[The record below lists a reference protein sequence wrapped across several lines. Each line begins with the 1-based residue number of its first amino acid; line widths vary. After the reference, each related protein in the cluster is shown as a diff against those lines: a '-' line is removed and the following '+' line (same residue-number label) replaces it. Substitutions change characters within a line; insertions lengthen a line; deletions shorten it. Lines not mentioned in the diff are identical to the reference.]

1 MAPFCFLGGVYL
13 GDKRVPAFSLASRV
27 IPNVDDSLREAL
39 QVPASIKSLALVT
52 STSDDVGYTALD
64 EATKMAAVEVIYA
77 KSFYAGA
84 AHASGPLSGE
94 FIGILGGATPSE
106 VKSGLEVAIRM
117 INEGPAFYSVDE
129 AGEQAYFAHT
139 ISRTGTYLSKMAGIS
154 PGEPLAYL
162 IAPPLEAMVG
172 LDAALKAADVRLCV
186 FYGPPTE
193 TNFGGGLL
201 TGSQS
206 SCAAAAEAFAATIRK
221 IALAP
226 HSSF

>member
-1 MAPFCFLGGVYL
+1 M

-27 IPNVDDSLREAL
+27 IPNVDESLREAL
-39 QVPASIKSLALVT
+39 NVPATIKSLALLT

-106 VKSGLEVAIRM
+106 VKSGLEVAIQM

-139 ISRTGTYLSKMAGIS
+139 ISRTGTYLSKIAGIN

-226 HSSF
+226 HSLF

>member
-1 MAPFCFLGGVYL
+1 MEVI
-13 GDKRVPAFSLASRV
+13 KVPALALASRI
-27 IPNVDDSLREAL
+27 IPNVENGLRDSLKL
-39 QVPASIKSLALVT
+39 PDYIKSLAFVT

-64 EATKMAAVEVIYA
+64 EATKKSAVEVVYA

-94 FIGILGGATPSE
+94 FLGILGAATPSE
-106 VKSGLEVAIRM
+106 VKSGLEIAIQM
-117 INEGPAFYSVDE
+117 INEGPAFYAMDE
-129 AGEQAYFAHT
+129 SGEHAYYAHT
-139 ISRTGTYLSKMAGIS
+139 ISRTGTYLSKMAGIN

-172 LDAALKAADVRLCV
+172 LDAALKAADVKLCV

-206 SCAAAAEAFAATIRK
+206 SCTAAAEAFADTIKK
-221 IALAP
+221 IAKTP
-226 HSSF
+226 HLTF

>member
-1 MAPFCFLGGVYL
+1 MDL
-13 GDKRVPAFSLASRV
+13 KRVSSFALASRI
-27 IPNVDDSLREAL
+27 IPNVDDGLREQL
-39 QVPASIKSLALVT
+39 QIPENVKSLALVT

-84 AHASGPLSGE
+84 AHSSGPLSGE
-94 FIGILGGATPSE
+94 FIGILGGATPAE
-106 VKSGLEVAIRM
+106 VKSGLEVAVQM
-117 INEGPAFYSVDE
+117 INQGPAFFAVDE
-129 AGEQAYFAHT
+129 EGNHAYYAHT
-139 ISRTGTYLSKMAGIS
+139 ISRTGTYLSKIAGIK

-172 LDAALKAADVRLCV
+172 LDAALKAAEVRLCV

-206 SCAAAAEAFAATIRK
+206 SCAAAAEAFADTIKK
-221 IALAP
+221 IVLSP

>member
-1 MAPFCFLGGVYL
+1 MVL
-13 GDKRVPAFSLASRV
+13 KRLPGLALASQV
-27 IPNVDDSLREAL
+27 IPNVDDGLREFL
-39 QVPASIKSLALVT
+39 QIPGHIKSLALVT

-94 FIGILGGATPSE
+94 FLGILGGATPSE
-106 VKSGLEVAIRM
+106 VKSGLEVAVRM
-117 INEGPAFYSVDE
+117 INEGPSFYAVDE
-129 AGEQAYFAHT
+129 AGEHAYFAHT
-139 ISRTGTYLSKMAGIS
+139 VSRTGTFLSKMAGIN

-172 LDAALKAADVRLCV
+172 LDAALKAANVKLCV

-206 SCAAAAEAFAATIRK
+206 SCKAAAEAFADTIQK
-221 IALAP
+221 IALSP

>member
-1 MAPFCFLGGVYL
+1 MDV
-13 GDKRVPAFSLASRV
+13 KRVPAFALASQI
-27 IPNVDDSLREAL
+27 IPNIDDGLREAL
-39 QVPASIKSLALVT
+39 QVPANIKSLGLVT
-52 STSDDVGYTALD
+52 STSDDVGYTSLD
-64 EATKMAAVEVIYA
+64 EATKMAAVEVVYA

-94 FIGILGGATPSE
+94 FLGILGGETPSE
-106 VKSGLEVAIRM
+106 VKSGIEAAVQL
-117 INEGPAFYSVDE
+117 INEGPTFFAVDE
-129 AGEQAYFAHT
+129 AGDHAYFAHT
-139 ISRTGTYLSKMAGIS
+139 ISRTGTYLSKVAGIN

-172 LDAALKAADVRLCV
+172 LDAALKAADVRICV

-206 SCAAAAEAFAATIRK
+206 SCAAAAEAFAETVKK
-221 IALAP
+221 IALYP

>member
-1 MAPFCFLGGVYL
+1 MDV
-13 GDKRVPAFSLASRV
+13 KRVPAFALASQI
-27 IPNVDDSLREAL
+27 IPNIDDGLREAL
-39 QVPASIKSLALVT
+39 KVPANIKSLGLVT

-64 EATKMAAVEVIYA
+64 EATKMAAVEVVYA

-94 FIGILGGATPSE
+94 FIGILGGETPSE
-106 VKSGLEVAIRM
+106 VKSGIEAAVQL
-117 INEGPAFYSVDE
+117 INEGPAFYAVDE
-129 AGEQAYFAHT
+129 AGDHAYFAHT
-139 ISRTGTYLSKMAGIS
+139 ISRTGTYLSKMAGIN

-193 TNFGGGLL
+193 TNYGGGLL

-206 SCAAAAEAFAATIRK
+206 SCAAAAEAFADTVKK
-221 IALAP
+221 IAHSP
-226 HSSF
+226 HNSF

>member
-1 MAPFCFLGGVYL
+1 MRLQRL
-13 GDKRVPAFSLASRV
+13 PAQALASQL
-27 IPNVDDSLREAL
+27 IPNVDEGLREAL
-39 QVPASIKSLALVT
+39 KVPDHVKSLGLVT
-52 STSDDVGYTALD
+52 STSDDVGYTAID
-64 EATKMAAVEVIYA
+64 EATKMAAVEVVYA

-106 VKSGLEVAIRM
+106 VKSGLEVAVRM
-117 INEGPAFYSVDE
+117 INEGPAFYAVDE
-129 AGEQAYFAHT
+129 AGNHAYYAHT
-139 ISRTGTYLSKMAGIS
+139 ISRTGSFLSSLAGIET
-154 PGEPLAYL
+154 GEPIAYL

-172 LDAALKAADVRLCV
+172 LNAALKAADVRLCV

-206 SCAAAAEAFAATIRK
+206 SCKAAAEAFADTIQK
-221 IALAP
+221 IAQSP
-226 HSSF
+226 HKMF

>member
-1 MAPFCFLGGVYL
+1 L

-129 AGEQAYFAHT
+129 AREQAYFAHT

>member
-1 MAPFCFLGGVYL
+1 MVLIRL
-13 GDKRVPAFSLASRV
+13 PAFALASQI
-27 IPNVDDSLREAL
+27 IPNVDEGLRDSL
-39 QVPASIKSLALVT
+39 QIPDHIKSLALVT

-64 EATKMAAVEVIYA
+64 EATKMAVVEVIYA

-94 FIGILGGATPSE
+94 FLGILGGATPSE
-106 VKSGLEVAIRM
+106 VKSGLEVAVRM
-117 INEGPAFYSVDE
+117 INEGPAFYAVDE
-129 AGEQAYFAHT
+129 AGEHAYYAHT
-139 ISRTGTYLSKMAGIS
+139 VSRTGTFLSKMAGIN

-206 SCAAAAEAFAATIRK
+206 SCKAAAEAFAETIKK
-221 IALAP
+221 IALSP

>member
-1 MAPFCFLGGVYL
+1 MEVT
-13 GDKRVPAFSLASRV
+13 KVPALALASRI
-27 IPNVDDSLREAL
+27 IPNVDKGLRNSLKL
-39 QVPASIKSLALVT
+39 PDYIKSLAFVT

-64 EATKMAAVEVIYA
+64 EATKKSAVEVVYA
-77 KSFYAGA
+77 KSFYTGA

-94 FIGILGGATPSE
+94 FLGILGAATPSE
-106 VKSGLEVAIRM
+106 VKSGLEIAIQM
-117 INEGPAFYSVDE
+117 INEGPAFYAMDE
-129 AGEQAYFAHT
+129 SGEHAYYAHT
-139 ISRTGTYLSKMAGIS
+139 ISRTGTYLSKMAGINA
-154 PGEPLAYL
+154 GEPLAYL

-206 SCAAAAEAFAATIRK
+206 SCTAATEAFADTIKK
-221 IALAP
+221 IAKTP
-226 HSSF
+226 HLTF

>member
-1 MAPFCFLGGVYL
+1 MRLQRL
-13 GDKRVPAFSLASRV
+13 PAQALASQL
-27 IPNVDDSLREAL
+27 IPNVDEGLREAL
-39 QVPASIKSLALVT
+39 KVPEHVKSLGLVT
-52 STSDDVGYTALD
+52 STSDDVGYTAID
-64 EATKMAAVEVIYA
+64 EATKMAAVEVVYA

-106 VKSGLEVAIRM
+106 VKSGLEVAVRM
-117 INEGPAFYSVDE
+117 INEGPAFYAVDE
-129 AGEQAYFAHT
+129 NGNHAYFAHT
-139 ISRTGTYLSKMAGIS
+139 ISRTGSFLSSLAGIET
-154 PGEPLAYL
+154 GEPLAYL

-206 SCAAAAEAFAATIRK
+206 SCKAAAEAFADTIQK
-221 IALAP
+221 MAQSP
-226 HSSF
+226 HKMF

>member
-1 MAPFCFLGGVYL
+1 M
-13 GDKRVPAFSLASRV
+13 DMKRVPAFALASRI
-27 IPNVDDSLREAL
+27 IPNVDDGLREVL
-39 QVPASIKSLALVT
+39 QVPADIKSLALVT

-94 FIGILGGATPSE
+94 FLGILGGATPSE
-106 VKSGLEVAIRM
+106 VKSGLEVAIQM
-117 INEGPAFYSVDE
+117 INEGPAFYALDV
-129 AGEQAYFAHT
+129 AGDHAYFAHT
-139 ISRTGTYLSKMAGIS
+139 ISRTGTYLSKIAGIN

-172 LDAALKAADVRLCV
+172 LDAALKAADVKLCI

-206 SCAAAAEAFAATIRK
+206 SCTAAAVAFADAIKK
-221 IALAP
+221 IALSP

>member
-1 MAPFCFLGGVYL
+1 MEVT
-13 GDKRVPAFSLASRV
+13 KVPALALASRI
-27 IPNVDDSLREAL
+27 IPNVDNGLRDSLKL
-39 QVPASIKSLALVT
+39 PDYIKSLAFVT

-64 EATKMAAVEVIYA
+64 EATKKSAVEVVYA

-94 FIGILGGATPSE
+94 FLGILGAATPSE
-106 VKSGLEVAIRM
+106 VKSGLEIAIQM
-117 INEGPAFYSVDE
+117 INEGPAFYAMDE
-129 AGEQAYFAHT
+129 SGEHAYYAHT
-139 ISRTGTYLSKMAGIS
+139 ISRTGTYLSKMAGIN

-206 SCAAAAEAFAATIRK
+206 SCTAATETFVDTIKK
-221 IALAP
+221 IAKTP
-226 HSSF
+226 HLTF

>member
-1 MAPFCFLGGVYL
+1 MDV
-13 GDKRVPAFSLASRV
+13 KRVPAFALASQI
-27 IPNVDDSLREAL
+27 IPNIDDGLREAF
-39 QVPASIKSLALVT
+39 QVPSNIKSLGLVT
-52 STSDDVGYTALD
+52 STSDDVGFTALD
-64 EATKMAAVEVIYA
+64 EATKMAAVEVVYA

-94 FIGILGGATPSE
+94 FIGILGGETPSE
-106 VKSGLEVAIRM
+106 VKSGIEAAVQL
-117 INEGPAFYSVDE
+117 INEGPAFYAVDA
-129 AGEQAYFAHT
+129 AGDHAYFAHT
-139 ISRTGTYLSKMAGIS
+139 ISRTGTYLSKIAGIN

-206 SCAAAAEAFAATIRK
+206 SCAAAAEAFADTVKK
-221 IALAP
+221 IGLFP

>member
-1 MAPFCFLGGVYL
+1 M

-27 IPNVDDSLREAL
+27 ITNVDESLREAL
-39 QVPASIKSLALVT
+39 NVPATIKSLALLT

-106 VKSGLEVAIRM
+106 VKSGLEVAIQM

-139 ISRTGTYLSKMAGIS
+139 ISRTGTYLSKIAGIN

-226 HSSF
+226 HSLF

>member
-1 MAPFCFLGGVYL
+1 M
-13 GDKRVPAFSLASRV
+13 GDIRVPAFSLASRV
-27 IPNVDDSLREAL
+27 IPNVDESLREAL
-39 QVPASIKSLALVT
+39 QVPVTIKSLALVT

-139 ISRTGTYLSKMAGIS
+139 ISRTGTYLSKIAGIN
-154 PGEPLAYL
+154 PGEPLVYL

>member
-1 MAPFCFLGGVYL
+1 MEVT
-13 GDKRVPAFSLASRV
+13 KVPALALASRI
-27 IPNVDDSLREAL
+27 IPNVDNGLRDSLKL
-39 QVPASIKSLALVT
+39 PDHIKSLAFVT

-64 EATKMAAVEVIYA
+64 EATKKSAVEVVYA

-94 FIGILGGATPSE
+94 FLGILGAATPSE
-106 VKSGLEVAIRM
+106 VKSGLEIAIQM
-117 INEGPAFYSVDE
+117 INEGPAFYAMDE
-129 AGEQAYFAHT
+129 SGEHAYFAHT
-139 ISRTGTYLSKMAGIS
+139 ISRTGNYLSKMAGIN

-206 SCAAAAEAFAATIRK
+206 SCTAAAEAFADIIKK
-221 IALAP
+221 IAKTP
-226 HSSF
+226 HLTF

>member
-1 MAPFCFLGGVYL
+1 MEI
-13 GDKRVPAFSLASRV
+13 KRIPAFALSSRI
-27 IPNVDDSLREAL
+27 IPNVDDGLREQL
-39 QVPASIKSLALVT
+39 QVPPFIKSLALIT

-84 AHASGPLSGE
+84 AHSSGPLSGE
-94 FIGILGGATPSE
+94 FLGILGGATPSE
-106 VKSGLEVAIRM
+106 VKSGLEVAVQM
-117 INEGPAFYSVDE
+117 INEGPTFYAVDE
-129 AGEQAYFAHT
+129 EAHHAYYAHT
-139 ISRTGTYLSKMAGIS
+139 ISRTGTYLSKVAGIK

-162 IAPPLEAMVG
+162 IAPPLEAILG

-206 SCAAAAEAFAATIRK
+206 SCAAAAEAFANMVKK
-221 IALAP
+221 IALSP

>member
-1 MAPFCFLGGVYL
+1 MEV
-13 GDKRVPAFSLASRV
+13 KKVPSLALASRI
-27 IPNVDDSLREAL
+27 IPNVDTGLRESL
-39 QVPASIKSLALVT
+39 KLPNHIKCLALVT

-64 EATKMAAVEVIYA
+64 EATKKSAVEVVYA

-94 FIGILGGATPSE
+94 FLGILGAATPSE
-106 VKSGLEVAIRM
+106 VKSGLEIAVQM
-117 INEGPAFYSVDE
+117 INDGPAFYAMDE
-129 AGEQAYFAHT
+129 AGEHAYYAHT
-139 ISRTGTYLSKMAGIS
+139 ISRTGTYLSKMAGIN

-201 TGSQS
+201 TGRQS
-206 SCAAAAEAFAATIRK
+206 ACMAAAEAFAGVIKK
-221 IALAP
+221 IAKTP
-226 HSSF
+226 HLTF